1 MSVGT
6 LFKTISEESQ
16 IMKISFGKKSL
27 LVLIAS
33 ASMLTACNNPSNSQN
48 APSSSS
54 QSPVEDTTSGNS
66 QLPDSMNGKYAYD
79 YADCSA
85 DADTVTISSKAISFG
100 EYTGEGIVDKVTSGE
115 GYYDVTYDVTGMP
128 LLTSGPEMP
137 SDMVKFRFVP
147 LSGDEGLVVQ
157 NFDETTDTLIGEKT
171 TMKKCG

>member
-16 IMKISFGKKSL
+16 IMKTSFGKKSL

-66 QLPDSMNGKYAYD
+66 QLPDSVNGTYAL
-79 YADCSA
+79 AEEGCSA
-85 DADTVTISSKAISFG
+85 KTVTISSKGINLGQAF
-100 EYTGEGIVDKVTSGE
+100 TGIVNKVTSGD
-115 GYYDVTYDVTGMP
+115 GSYDVTYDLTGMW
-128 LLTSGPEMP
+128 SDEKDP
-137 SDMVKFRFVP
+137 SNNLMKLRLAP
-147 LSGDEGLVVQ
+147 LSRGEGLVLQ
-157 NFDETTDTLIGEKT
+157 EFDETTDTLIGEKT
-171 TMKKCG
+171 TLKKCG